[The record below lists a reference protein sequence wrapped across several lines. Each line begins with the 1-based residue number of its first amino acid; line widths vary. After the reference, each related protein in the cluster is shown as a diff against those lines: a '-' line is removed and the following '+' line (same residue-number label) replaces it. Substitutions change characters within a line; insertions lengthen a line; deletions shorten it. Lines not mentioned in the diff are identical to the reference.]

1 MTHRLEPGAE
11 PMNAAAVIVPVLLAV
26 ALLAPAVSRAEPYLA
41 VRTGAKCAA
50 CHVNPTGGG
59 KRTEFGNIYSQTALA
74 AERLDPATGKTEPA
88 AETGVQPALWTGKI
102 NDHFALGGDLRA
114 AAQGTFVPHSASTVA
129 YDPTRAQV
137 YLELKPIVDRL
148 TIYLDERV
156 APGAATN
163 RETYAMLW
171 SANRTAYVKA
181 GRMFIPFGLRIE
193 DDTAFVRQVSG
204 TTFNSS
210 DDGVEG
216 GLELGPWSAN
226 VAVTNGAGGGAETNR
241 GKQISSLASYVRPDW
256 RVGASASTN
265 YNGTADR
272 SMQNLFAGLRTG
284 IVSWLASGIYVTED
298 GTPTGRRRQWAT
310 LVEGNIEAAKGHNL
324 KLSYEYYDPDV
335 DVRKDQRERYS
346 VVWEYVPFQFTQF
359 RAGVRKSNGIP
370 QNDAQNATEVFM
382 QWHGFF

>member
-1 MTHRLEPGAE
+1 MKAGWVFAPA
-11 PMNAAAVIVPVLLAV
+11 LLALV
-26 ALLAPAVSRAEPYLA
+26 LLAPAASRAEPYLA
-41 VRTGAKCAA
+41 VRTGAKCMA

-59 KRTEFGNIYSQTALA
+59 KRTEFGSLYSQTALA
-74 AERLDPATGKTEPA
+74 AERLDPATGKTA
-88 AETGVQPALWTGKI
+88 ATPESGSQPAVWTGKI
-102 NDHFALGGDLRA
+102 NDHFAVGGDLRA
-114 AAQGTFVPHSASTVA
+114 TAQSTFVPNSASTGA
-129 YDPTRAQV
+129 FDQTRAQV
-137 YLELKPIVDRL
+137 YLEVKPIGDRL

-181 GRMFIPFGLRIE
+181 GRMSIPFGLRIE

-204 TTFNSS
+204 VNFNSS

-216 GLELGPWSAN
+216 GLESGPWSA
-226 VAVTNGAGGGAETNR
+226 VLAVNNGAGGGAETNR
-241 GKQISSLASYVRPDW
+241 GKQISSLASYVQPDW
-256 RVGASASTN
+256 RLGASVSTN
-265 YNGTADR
+265 FNGTADR

-284 IVSWLASGIYVTED
+284 IVSWLASGIYVTDD

-324 KLSYEYYDPDV
+324 KLTYEYYDPNA
-335 DVRKDQRERYS
+335 DVREDQRERYS
-346 VVWEYVPFQFTQF
+346 AVWEYVPFQFTQF

-370 QNDAQNATEVFM
+370 QSNAQNATEVFM
-382 QWHGFF
+382 QWHAFF